1 MTPRRFRTIVVGFG
15 KIGASYAKDPIMAK
29 HYPFATHAQVLAA
42 HPDFLWDAVVDPAE
56 DALASARSDWK
67 ISNAVRTFKDLPQG
81 YDPEVAVIAT
91 PPQTRLAVLDKI
103 PTLRAVLVE
112 KPLGQT
118 LKDSRAFLA
127 DCRRRNILV
136 QVNYWRRADRV
147 FRDLATGRLEELV
160 GRPQAV
166 FGLYGNGLL
175 NNGSHMVDF
184 VRMLFGEIVE
194 VRADGAAAPAGA
206 APFPGDVHVPF
217 HLNMK
222 TGLTVS
228 FQPLDFA
235 EYRENGLDIWGEKG
249 RLSILQE
256 GLGIYLYPRN
266 ENRAMSGA
274 REVTSDRSKALESSV
289 GTALY
294 EMYGNLAAAVRGR
307 TPLWSPGESA
317 LETARAVQAV
327 LDSAVSGQNAIRL
340 T

>member
-1 MTPRRFRTIVVGFG
+1 MTPQRLRTIVIGFG
-15 KIGASYAKDPIMAK
+15 KIGAAYAKDPVMAR
-29 HYPFATHAQVLAA
+29 HYPFATHAQVLAV

-67 ISNAVRTFKDLPQG
+67 IPIAVRTFDDLPRG

-91 PPQTRLAVLDKI
+91 PPQTRLAVLDKL

-112 KPLGQT
+112 KPLGST
-118 LKDSRAFLA
+118 HEDGRAFLE

-147 FRDLATGRLEELV
+147 FRDLAAGRLEDMI
-160 GRPQAV
+160 GPPKSI

-175 NNGSHMVDF
+175 NNGSHMIDF
-184 VRMLFGEIVE
+184 VRMLFGEIAE
-194 VRADGAAAPAGA
+194 VRADGAAVTAGA
-206 APFPGDVHVPF
+206 APLPGDVHVPF

-222 TGLTVS
+222 AGLTVS
-228 FQPLDFA
+228 FQPMDFA
-235 EYRENGLDIWGEKG
+235 EFRENGLDIWGKKG

-256 GLGIYLYPRN
+256 GLGIYLYPKS
-266 ENRAMSGA
+266 ENRAMSGE
-274 REVTSDRSKALESSV
+274 REVSSDRPKALESSV

-294 EMYGNLAAAVRGR
+294 EMYGNLVDAVRGT

-327 LDSAVSGQNAIRL
+327 LDSAASGQNAIRF

>member
-15 KIGASYAKDPIMAK
+15 KVGAGYAKDPVMARF
-29 HYPFATHAQVLAA
+29 YPFATHAQVLAA
-42 HPDFLWDAVVDPAE
+42 HPDFLWDAVVDPAD
-56 DALASARSDWK
+56 DALASARTDWK
-67 ISNAVRTFKDLPQG
+67 ISNAVRTLKDLPRG

-91 PPQTRLAVLDKI
+91 PPQTRLDVLNKL

-112 KPLGQT
+112 KPLGST
-118 LKDSRAFLA
+118 LEDARAFLA
-127 DCRRRNILV
+127 YCQERNILV

-147 FRDLATGRLEELV
+147 FRELAAGRLEDMI
-160 GRPQAV
+160 GPPISV

-184 VRMLFGEIVE
+184 VRMLFGEIAE
-194 VRADGAAAPAGA
+194 VCADGAAATASA
-206 APFPGDVHVPF
+206 APLPGDVHVPF

-222 TGLTVS
+222 AGLTVS

-235 EYRENGLDIWGEKG
+235 EYRENGLDIWGEKS

-256 GLGIYLYPRN
+256 GLGIYLYPKN
-266 ENRAMSGA
+266 ENRAMSGE
-274 REVTSDRSKALESSV
+274 REVASDRPKALESSV

-294 EMYGNLAAAVRGR
+294 EMYGNLAAVVRGT

-327 LDSAVSGQNAIRL
+327 LDSATSGRNAIRL

>member
-15 KIGASYAKDPIMAK
+15 KIGAGYAKDPVMARF
-29 HYPFATHAQVLAA
+29 YPFATHAQVLAA

-67 ISNAVRTFKDLPQG
+67 ISNAVRTLKDLPRG

-91 PPQTRLAVLDKI
+91 PPQTRLAVLDNL
-103 PTLRAVLVE
+103 PALRAILVE
-112 KPLGQT
+112 KPLGSS
-118 LKDSRAFLA
+118 LKDSQAFLE

-147 FRDLATGRLEELV
+147 FRELAAGRLEELI

-175 NNGSHMVDF
+175 NSGSHMVDF
-184 VRMLFGEIVE
+184 VRMLFGEIAE
-194 VRADGAAAPAGA
+194 VRADGRSSTSMVAALS
-206 APFPGDVHVPF
+206 GDVHLPF
-217 HLNMK
+217 NLSMRS
-222 TGLTVS
+222 GLTVS

-256 GLGIYLYPRN
+256 GLGIYLYSRN
-266 ENRAMSGA
+266 ENRAMSGE
-274 REVTSDRSKALESSV
+274 REVASDRPKALESSV

-294 EMYGNLAAAVRGR
+294 EIYGNLAAAVRGK
-307 TPLWSPGESA
+307 TPLWSPGKSA

-327 LDSAVSGQNAIRL
+327 LDSAASGWNAIRL